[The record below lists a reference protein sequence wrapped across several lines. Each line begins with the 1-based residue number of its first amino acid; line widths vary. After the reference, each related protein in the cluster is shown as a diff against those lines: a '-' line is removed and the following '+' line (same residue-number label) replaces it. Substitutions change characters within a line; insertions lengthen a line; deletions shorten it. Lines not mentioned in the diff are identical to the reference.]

1 MYWKCATKDSTV
13 LTALTTDESHSV
25 IHGRPFALKGRYYAN
40 IFVHFEPFGY
50 TARHVEKGS
59 YGAALDEEE
68 LEDLENVYKAAE
80 EEASEGFEGDDDT
93 PDYVHKDKESAWRQE
108 YAYDPDTKTPK
119 DEGEKTTT
127 HSQEVRKL
135 TPHGAAAMGRLDE
148 LKELVRADPSN
159 LTKQDV
165 NGWRPI
171 HEAARSG
178 EIEVLKFL
186 VEHGADVNERTNEGA
201 GGTPLFWA
209 EQMLP
214 KDSEAVL
221 FLKAKGAK
229 NIPPTP
235 NGRPKD
241 GEL

>member
-1 MYWKCATKDSTV
+1 MEMRYKDSTYS
-13 LTALTTDESHSV
+13 LHLQSDESHTV

-50 TARHVEKGS
+50 TTRHVEKGS
-59 YGAALDEEE
+59 YGATLDDEE

-80 EEASEGFEGDDDT
+80 EEFDEEVDGEYNT
-93 PDYVHKDKESAWRQE
+93 PDYVHEEKEAAWRQA
-108 YAYDPDTKTPK
+108 YVYDPDTKVPK
-119 DEGEKTTT
+119 DDEEKTTT
-127 HSQEVRKL
+127 HTQEVRKL
-135 TPHGAAAMGRLDE
+135 TPHTAAALGRLDV
-148 LKELVRADPSN
+148 LKELMTADPSN
-159 LTKQDV
+159 LTKQDA

-221 FLKAKGAK
+221 FLKAQGAK
-229 NIPPTP
+229 NIPPMP
-235 NGRPKD
+235 KGRPKD
-241 GEL
+241 SEL